1 MFVKQI
7 QNFIENFDNSNTSE
21 EFDVLNF
28 SCSDVDDDDSD
39 VEMSETVF
47 FKL

>member
-21 EFDVLNF
+21 ENDISNF
-28 SCSDVDDDDSD
+28 SCSEVDDDYSD
-39 VEMSETVF
+39 EEMPETVF
-47 FKL
+47 FKC